1 MSPSKEA
8 RSRRIEMKRSIADP
22 FEACE
27 LCVSEAANV
36 RVGQIVD
43 LNERGEALVDFPGNS
58 LGPLG
63 ARSAIG
69 VDVRITGA
77 IAENA
82 PVLLAFENGD
92 PKLPIIVGFVRN
104 TLGGR
109 PEMQV
114 NPECP
119 PVLSFSGRAV
129 TFEAVDQIVLR
140 CGKSSV
146 TLRSDG
152 KVIVKGS
159 EIFNRSSGAHKIK
172 SGTVK
177 IN

>member
-1 MSPSKEA
+1 
-8 RSRRIEMKRSIADP
+8 MKRSIADS

-27 LCVSEAANV
+27 LALSEATNV
-36 RVGQIVD
+36 RVGQIVE

-58 LGPLG
+58 LGPVG

-69 VDVRITGA
+69 VDVRITED
-77 IAENA
+77 IAANA

-92 PKLPIIVGFVRN
+92 PTLPIIVGFVRK
-104 TLGGR
+104 TLGPPPG
-109 PEMQV
+109 MQG

-119 PVLSFSGRAV
+119 SMVSLSGRSIA
-129 TFEAVDQIVLR
+129 FEAMDQIVLR

-159 EIFNRSSGAHKIK
+159 EIVNRSSGTHKIK
-172 SGTVK
+172 SGAVK